1 MGKILLIASLFITAG
16 ATGLGFLNHS
26 KLSAVQAQAAA
37 AELQAQQK
45 ATELAKSAK
54 DLGATKETLTTV
66 TAEKDQLA
74 AQADSLKTELTTTKG
89 DLTKAVTDVTAKEA
103 EIARLAAE
111 VTAKEAELAAAKA
124 GTTEAPD
131 SGTPSP
137 EQQAILQEKETLIAK
152 LQSDLDS
159 SRGQLETLRKADND
173 RRSLKMRNGLEGRI
187 LAVNQAWNF
196 VVLNLGDKNGVVSNA
211 EMLIK
216 RGTQL
221 IGKVRVTSVE
231 PSTSIADIVS
241 NSVPRGFNIQPGD
254 NVIYQAVEE

>member
-1 MGKILLIASLFITAG
+1 MGKVLLLVSIIVTA
-16 ATGLGFLNHS
+16 ATAIFGFLNKS
-26 KLSAVQAQAAA
+26 KLTEIVEKEVA
-37 AELQAQQK
+37 AQQQVQQK
-45 ATELAKSAK
+45 TSALDQSQK
-54 DLGATKETLTTV
+54 DLKSTKETLTTI

-74 AQADSLKTELTTTKG
+74 AQADTIKTELDKTKE
-89 DLTKAVTDVTAKEA
+89 AVTTLTTQVGTKDSEITRLTADVQAKEQ
-103 EIARLAAE
+103 
-111 VTAKEAELAAAKA
+111 ELTTLRA
-124 GTTEAPD
+124 GAPAPSTE
-131 SGTPSP
+131 PSP
-137 EQQAILQEKETLIAK
+137 ELQQQLSEKELLIGK
-152 LQSDLDS
+152 LQGDLDS
-159 SRGQLETLRKADND
+159 SRAQLEDLRKREND
-173 RRSLKMRNGLEGRI
+173 RRALKMRNGLEGRI

-241 NSVPRGFNIQPGD
+241 NSVPRGMSIQPGD

>member
-1 MGKILLIASLFITAG
+1 MGKVLLIASLFITAG
-16 ATGLGFLNHS
+16 AAGLGFLNHG
-26 KLSAVQAQAAA
+26 KLSEVKAQAAA

-74 AQADSLKTELTTTKG
+74 AQADSLKTELTTAKG

>member
-1 MGKILLIASLFITAG
+1 MGKVLLIASIIITA
-16 ATGLGFLNHS
+16 ATAVLGFVN
-26 KLSAVQAQAAA
+26 KGKFTQETEEKVA
-37 AELQAQQK
+37 AQQQVQQK
-45 ATELAKSAK
+45 TTQLEQTSK
-54 DLGATKETLTTV
+54 DLKATKETLTTV
-66 TAEKDQLA
+66 TAEKDQIA
-74 AQADSLKTELTTTKG
+74 AQVDTIKTELEKSKTELTTLTTQVSTK
-89 DLTKAVTDVTAKEA
+89 DSEITRLTADIQTKEQ
-103 EIARLAAE
+103 
-111 VTAKEAELAAAKA
+111 ELTTLRA
-124 GTTEAPD
+124 GTPAATTE
-131 SGTPSP
+131 PSP
-137 EQQAILQEKETLIAK
+137 ELQQQLSEKEILIGK
-152 LQSDLDS
+152 LQGDLDS
-159 SRGQLETLRKADND
+159 SRAQLEDLRKREND

-241 NSVPRGFNIQPGD
+241 NSVPRGMSIQPGD